1 MKFASWRPRRDW
13 TGAILALLVGGWL
26 APAPVRAGCGD
37 YVAIPGENHPMPE
50 KVEPSRNIP
59 DQRQPFSP
67 CTSAACVPPSDMA
80 LAPAT
85 SLGGG
90 IDQLAWGNSPLS
102 LFQARQGILPIPGD
116 FQGSQGPPVSIF
128 HPPRALTA

>member
-37 YVAIPGENHPMPE
+37 YVAIPRENHPMPE

-67 CTSAACVPPSDMA
+67 CTSAACVPPIDMA
-80 LAPAT
+80 LAPAP
-85 SLGGG
+85 SLGRAIAPLPSGT
-90 IDQLAWGNSPLS
+90 SPM
-102 LFQARQGILPIPGD
+102 
-116 FQGSQGPPVSIF
+116 
-128 HPPRALTA
+128 T